1 MKTREN
7 ANSSVWW
14 PGLSKDIEKTV
25 KNCVVCE
32 KYRRERVR
40 PMKGTK
46 FPERP
51 WSRVGAD
58 FFFHKAS
65 TYLLMIDY
73 YSRDVKICQ
82 VTRKVDTGET
92 ISKMQKAKAFRTFS
106 SVTMVHSSPRVNLNS
121 LRKTMDLSILHH
133 PQDIHNP
140 MERQNVLFRP

>member
-1 MKTREN
+1 
-7 ANSSVWW
+7 
-14 PGLSKDIEKTV
+14 
-25 KNCVVCE
+25 
-32 KYRRERVR
+32 
-40 PMKGTK
+40 MKGTE

-58 FFFHKAS
+58 FFFHKGS

-73 YSRDVKICQ
+73 YSRDVEICQ
-82 VTRKVDTGET
+82 VTKKVDTGET
-92 ISKMQKAKAFRTFS
+92 ISKMQKAFSRQGIPDIS

-140 MERQNVLFRP
+140 MER